1 MIKNLLNSITRKI
14 GKPLD
19 LRSINRDI
27 DWRRKIASE
36 QKEIADRFLLDTN
49 TILNC
54 PICSSGLS
62 SDYVRIHGY
71 LYKSCTVCSHI
82 YLSNLPNKQ
91 TLIDLYT
98 DGVNAQHSIYLN
110 NELFNKR
117 LQNIALPKVQYV
129 NSVINGAGTWVDI
142 GCGTG
147 EILYAA
153 SRIGYK
159 AIGLETDQVQV
170 DFGRKLGLN
179 IICERFSKANGSR
192 LLEECKIISLFN
204 VLEHVEDPLDFLS
217 LISSNLPDEAFLVVE
232 VPRTPSLSTFANL
245 CFPGL
250 AARHIY
256 PPDHLHIFSEE
267 SMSKALEHSGLT
279 PLSIWIFGQDI
290 QELLT
295 SCAAQSAHVDP
306 GLFEKL
312 LDISSKLQEII
323 DGNSL
328 ADTMIVIAKKA

>member
-1 MIKNLLNSITRKI
+1 MIKNLFHGLPRKI

-27 DWRRKIASE
+27 GWRRKIASE
-36 QKEIADRFLLDTN
+36 QKKIADRFLLHTN
-49 TILNC
+49 TVLNC

-62 SDYVRIHGY
+62 AEYVCIHGY
-71 LYKSCTVCSHI
+71 LYKSCTICSHI

-98 DGVNAQHSIYLN
+98 DGVNVQHSIYLN
-110 NELFNKR
+110 NELFDKR
-117 LQNIALPKVQYV
+117 LQNIALPKVQYL
-129 NSVINGAGTWVDI
+129 NSVINAAGTWIDV

-147 EILYAA
+147 EILQAA
-153 SRIGYK
+153 SSIGYK
-159 AIGLETDQVQV
+159 AIGLETDQGQV

-179 IICERFSKANGSR
+179 IVCERFSRENGSR
-192 LLEECKIISLFN
+192 LLKECKIISLFN
-204 VLEHVEDPLDFLS
+204 VLEHVEDPIDFLS
-217 LISSNLPDEAFLVVE
+217 LISSNLPEEAFLVVE

-245 CFPGL
+245 CFPDL

-267 SMSKALEHSGLT
+267 SLSKALENSGLV
-279 PLSIWIFGQDI
+279 PISIWLFGQDI
-290 QELLT
+290 QELLI
-295 SCAAQSAHVDP
+295 SCAAQSAHIDS
-306 GLFEKL
+306 GIFEKL
-312 LDISSKLQEII
+312 LDISPKLQEII
-323 DGNSL
+323 DENSL